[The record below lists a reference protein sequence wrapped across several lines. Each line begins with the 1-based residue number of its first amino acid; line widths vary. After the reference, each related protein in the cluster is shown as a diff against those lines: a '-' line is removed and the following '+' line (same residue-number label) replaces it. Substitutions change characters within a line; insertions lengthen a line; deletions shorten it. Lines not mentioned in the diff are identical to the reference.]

1 MDIDLLNAD
10 LDVSV
15 DELRKLE
22 IYAALLRKWN
32 PSVNLVSPAS
42 LAISGKRHFADS
54 IQLMS
59 LRPPGVRHWV
69 DLGSGGGFPGMVI
82 AILASQRHEDFE
94 VTLVESDRR
103 KSVFLEAVSRET
115 KTPVKIVAQRIEAC
129 NPLNADVIS
138 ARALAPLGTLLG
150 YAERHLAQH
159 GTCLFLKG
167 EAYPSEIAE
176 ARKSWSFQYDGVPS
190 KTAQDASILRI
201 SEIRRV

>member
-1 MDIDLLNAD
+1 MDIDLLSAD

-22 IYAALLRKWN
+22 IYASLLRKWN

-59 LRPPGVRHWV
+59 LRPRGAHHWA

-82 AILASQRHEDFE
+82 AILASLRQEDLK

-103 KSVFLEAVSRET
+103 KAVFLEAVSRET

-129 NPLNADVIS
+129 DPLNADVIS

-167 EAYPSEIAE
+167 EGYPSEIAE
-176 ARKSWSFQYDGVPS
+176 ARKSWSFQCDAVPS
-190 KTAQDASILRI
+190 RTAQDASILRI